1 MRVIAGKYRHR
12 ILIWP
17 DDAKHIRPT
26 KDRIREAIFG
36 ALGNIE
42 GKVVL
47 DLYSGS
53 GAMGIEALS
62 RGASK
67 SVFVD
72 FNQVALD
79 TTKQNLK
86 SLGITTYEATVL
98 ALEDIKAIDKL
109 ASEQY
114 KFDLII
120 LDPPY
125 KEGKYSD
132 IIYLLKEKE
141 LISDNGIIVIESDHQ
156 IELDTSEYQK
166 MRDYKY
172 GEIRVKILWRSV

>member
-12 ILIWP
+12 LLIWP

-42 GKVVL
+42 GFTCL

-67 SVFVD
+67 AIFVD
-72 FNQVALD
+72 INDIAIK
-79 TTKQNLK
+79 TTTNNLK
-86 SLGITTYEATVL
+86 SLNVSNNDFLVIN
-98 ALEDIKAIDKL
+98 LEDTQAIEKL
-109 ASEQY
+109 SRDGYQ
-114 KFDLII
+114 FDLII

-125 KEGKYSD
+125 RLGKYRD
-132 IIYLLKEKE
+132 IIYLLKEKA
-141 LISDNGIIVIESDHQ
+141 LLKDNAVIVTECDREIE
-156 IELDTSEYQK
+156 IPVEVFTK
-166 MRDYKY
+166 VRNYKY
-172 GEIRVKILWRSV
+172 GDIRVNICWR